1 MTDDETTP
9 GGSSRRDLRT
19 VINRLVDLQRKCRS
33 VESRSNEAMEI
44 EQRIGAVLDR
54 VRSDDDTDAEPIPY
68 AALARELW
76 AVERFFESNGFLGI
90 AKEVAHVE
98 RALMDAAGP
107 AEPVVPDTPIVSAE
121 VRPDRDSD
129 TLDDDTEEVDAD
141 LESRWTVPRP
151 VAAVLAVFVL
161 AVLVCVVV
169 IVNRDRL
176 MAVRVDTPPAAPTAR
191 PSPTRPPPT
200 ATPVPARDQAEPAPG
215 AVLAEAVGDARLALA
230 DDDIERAMDSL
241 SRAALVDPDHATV
254 LATARQIMQRL
265 LDNADAAAEAGLW
278 DIAELTLARAGR
290 IATRFG
296 LDHTPIERAAHRY
309 ERMDRFRIIAPSDTR
324 AITGAAGHRVTVQ
337 MRDGSTRDS
346 VIKGVADGALL
357 LDEDTEVRG
366 GAMYYVDEVP
376 LADID
381 FLKVWED

>member
-1 MTDDETTP
+1 MTDTETTP
-9 GGSSRRDLRT
+9 GDGGRRDLRT
-19 VINRLVDLQRKCRS
+19 VTNRLADLQRKCRS
-33 VESRSNEAMEI
+33 VESRSNEAIEI
-44 EQRIGAVLDR
+44 EHRIGAVLER
-54 VRSDDDTDAEPIPY
+54 LRTAGEPDDEPIPY
-68 AALARELW
+68 AALARQLF
-76 AVERFFESNGFLGI
+76 AVERFFESNGFLGL

-98 RALMDAAGP
+98 RILIDAAGP
-107 AEPVVPDTPIVSAE
+107 DEAAEPDTPVASDE
-121 VRPDRDSD
+121 VRPDPGADIP
-129 TLDDDTEEVDAD
+129 DDIVDEATVD
-141 LESRWTVPRP
+141 QPSRWVMPGP
-151 VAAVLAVFVL
+151 VAAVLAAFVL
-161 AVLVCVVV
+161 AVLTCIVV
-169 IVNRDRL
+169 IANRDRL
-176 MAVRVDTPPAAPTAR
+176 FSTRVDTPPAVPTAR
-191 PSPTRPPPT
+191 PSPTRAAPTPTPRPP
-200 ATPVPARDQAEPAPG
+200 RDASEPAPG

-230 DDDIERAMDSL
+230 DDDIERAMDAL
-241 SRAALVDPDHATV
+241 SRAALVDPNHATV

-309 ERMDRFRIIAPSDTR
+309 ERMDRFRIIGPSDTR
-324 AITGAAGHRVTVQ
+324 AITGAAGHRVTLQ
-337 MRDGSTRDS
+337 MKDGSTRDS

-376 LADID
+376 LADVD